1 MSNTNTNRAP
11 ADVERLINM
20 IISPDLFVNENY
32 NGPKEVRLYLDC
44 GPWMAAMRKGKREI
58 SMHS

>member
-1 MSNTNTNRAP
+1 MLNTNTNRAP

-20 IISPDLFVNENY
+20 IISPDLFVDENY

-44 GPWMAAMRKGKREI
+44 GPWMAAMRKGK
-58 SMHS
+58 